1 MDKITIDILLLSL
14 FLISLLVGIRA
25 FWKSQFK
32 LALLMI
38 FGIAFMM
45 RAYQINNERLGQ
57 WDECYH
63 ALVAKNLAKHPAT
76 PTLYDTPALI
86 TDDTEWTGSRL
97 WLSKPPVPL
106 WAMGASISIFG
117 TNTFAVRFPSLVVG
131 ILSVLLTFLLAR
143 RFFDEKIA
151 LIAAFLHAINGLVIA
166 VAAGQESS
174 DHVETFFIFFVQAGI
189 YFSILSIQKEKAVKF
204 LLLAGLCTGLAFLS
218 KWFPALLVWPVWLVA
233 FAFSGKFNW
242 KKMIVHALIIGA
254 VTFIVVLP
262 WILRLN
268 RFGDD
273 ILVRVLF
280 AFVEP
285 VQLHENPVYYYWH
298 QIMIIFGEAV
308 YLAIIITWAKVFK
321 KRDLDKLTF
330 LLTWL
335 FIPLIIFTMGETKR
349 HTYLLVAA
357 PAVFILI
364 AYSVRYLM
372 TVKKQNMV
380 WIARLGIVLLL
391 LLPIRYMIER
401 THLLQQKVELTD
413 FYNVP
418 QERLDEFSEKDVVFN
433 LEEHIEL
440 MFFSDVGSAYRH
452 MPSDKE
458 IIGLGANQLN
468 VYIYN
473 EGEFELVVD

>member
-38 FGIAFMM
+38 FGVAFMM
-45 RAYQINNERLGQ
+45 RAYQLNDERMSK

-86 TDDTEWTGSRL
+86 TDGTEWTASRL

-106 WAMGASISIFG
+106 WTMGASISIFG

-131 ILSVLLTFLLAR
+131 LLSVLLTYLLAR
-143 RFFDEKIA
+143 RFFDEKVA
-151 LIAAFLHAINGLVIA
+151 LIAAFLHAINGLIIE

-189 YFSILSIQKEKAVKF
+189 YFSILSIQKEKAIKF
-204 LLLAGLCTGLAFLS
+204 LILAGFCTGLAFLS

-242 KKMIVHALIIGA
+242 KKMIVHALILGV

-262 WILRLN
+262 WVLRLN

-273 ILVRVLF
+273 ILMRVLF

-285 VQLHENPVYYYWH
+285 VQMHENPIYYYWH

-308 YLAIIITWAKVFK
+308 YLTLIITWAKVVK
-321 KRDLDKLTF
+321 KIDLDKLTF

-335 FIPLIIFTMGETKR
+335 FIPLIIFTLGETKR

-357 PAVFILI
+357 PAIFILI
-364 AYSVRYLM
+364 AYSIQYLI
-372 TVKKQNMV
+372 TVKKPKMV
-380 WIARLGIVLLL
+380 WLARIGIVLLL
-391 LLPIRYMIER
+391 ALPIRYMIER
-401 THLLQQKVELTD
+401 THLFHDEIILSD
-413 FYNVP
+413 FYDVP
-418 QERLDEFSEKDVVFN
+418 QERLDEFTENDVVFN
-433 LEEHIEL
+433 LDEHIEL
-440 MFFSDVGSAYRH
+440 MFFSDVGSAYLFA
-452 MPSDKE
+452 PSDE
-458 IIGLGANQLN
+458 QVMSLRANQLN

-473 EGEFELVVD
+473 EGEFELVED